1 MMEDAG
7 SETLKK
13 QFQLLQEQ
21 QQKKLQRRKQR
32 QDQKEKS
39 SIQKPET
46 APTFGVEDHLDLK
59 LADPVPKGSSY
70 LSEELVDHLNQQI
83 RELKDENGRVYKL
96 LSEKDFELRNMKKK
110 REEDK
115 AGASGVTNE
124 TAATKIVELSKKVR
138 ELTSEME
145 AEKTK
150 SKQLARKCIDL
161 SNQISSIPQE
171 ARSMMGSAVSLRT
184 QLEEK
189 SEDQVDVKAIQD
201 KLKQTESK
209 MADYRNQC
217 SSLKQELKVVHKVLS
232 QELGDNVNVQSLLNS
247 NSSWRGRSQQILAL
261 QAKVEDLRSQL
272 ASKNKPEGD
281 LEKEMMGNTSSRRR
295 TADDRH
301 REQLRKLEKERK
313 ESQEKQANELKAL
326 EEDHEALKKKLD
338 ASKTRNKVL
347 ANEIKSI
354 KAQMQTCIQKGQHD
368 DELIEALM
376 RQQTKLQKMLEES
389 GNNQSAN
396 NQQAEAQ
403 IKHMSM
409 KAQQDSNI
417 VQQLKAIVTEKESK
431 VHQLED
437 EIRQLKLNH
446 LHKAQE
452 EGVSQLFQQVNNRP
466 PSSIPSSRP
475 MTSDNN
481 IELDFT
487 VSSVTPTQSRMS
499 ERPPSGMKDRPL
511 SSAMDRPST
520 SNSVM
525 DSSRIPSR
533 KSARTPTNNLA
544 DRQTIAD
551 LSYQCQEY
559 HTIMQATEVERDRLS
574 ELVKVVQE
582 RMTAQTNQ
590 LTELQNEL
598 VQQRRRNALL
608 EKQIGK
614 NKVEQQNL
622 INKSSSAVP
631 RSRKQTSGRGSSQST
646 MSANPLS
653 SSMLGKDMMGVMEEE
668 DLDTMNVEEIKTSLE
683 IQRDE
688 NTALKTA
695 LQSTLKAKEEDL
707 HTYYNIMEETKK
719 VFLQALR
726 QYKQNVVGT

>member
-1 MMEDAG
+1 MEDTG
-7 SETLKK
+7 SETLKQ

-39 SIQKPET
+39 SVQKP
-46 APTFGVEDHLDLK
+46 AAPPTFGVEDQLDLK

-70 LSEELVDHLNQQI
+70 LSEELVEHLNQQI

-115 AGASGVTNE
+115 SGASGLTNE

-145 AEKTK
+145 VERTK
-150 SKQLARKCIDL
+150 SKQLARKCMDL

-171 ARSMMGSAVSLRT
+171 ARSMMGSAVSLRL
-184 QLEEK
+184 QAEEK

-209 MADYRNQC
+209 VSDYRNQI
-217 SSLKQELKVVHKVLS
+217 SSLKQELKIVNKVLS
-232 QELGDNVNVQSLLNS
+232 QEIGDNVNVQSLLNT
-247 NSSWRGRSQQILAL
+247 NSSWRGRSQQILGL
-261 QAKVEDLRSQL
+261 QARLEDLRAQL
-272 ASKNKPEGD
+272 ASKTKPEGD
-281 LEKEMMGNTSSRRR
+281 LEKDMMGMTSSRRR

-301 REQLRKLEKERK
+301 REQLRKLDKERK

-326 EEDHEALKKKLD
+326 EEEHEALKTKLD

-347 ANEIKSI
+347 ANEIKSM
-354 KAQMQTCIQKGQHD
+354 KGQMQTCIQKGHHD

-376 RQQTKLQKMLEES
+376 RQQSKLQKLLEES
-389 GNNQSAN
+389 GSDKMVNS
-396 NQQAEAQ
+396 QQAEAQ
-403 IKHMSM
+403 LKHMSM

-417 VQQLKAIVTEKESK
+417 VQQLKVIVTEKESK

-437 EIRQLKLNH
+437 EIRQLKRNH

-452 EGVSQLFQQVNNRP
+452 EGVSQLFQHVDNRP

-475 MTSDNN
+475 MTCDNN

-487 VSSVTPTQSRMS
+487 VSSVTPTQSRLS

-511 SSAMDRPST
+511 SSAMDRPLT
-520 SNSVM
+520 SNSM
-525 DSSRIPSR
+525 LDSSRVPSR
-533 KSARTPTNNLA
+533 KSARTPTNNHA
-544 DRQTIAD
+544 DRQAIAD
-551 LSYQCQEY
+551 LTYQCQEY
-559 HTIMQATEVERDRLS
+559 HTVMQATEVERDRLS
-574 ELVKVVQE
+574 ELVQVVQN
-582 RMTAQTNQ
+582 RMTEQTER

-598 VQQRRRNALL
+598 VQQRRKNALL

-614 NKVEQQNL
+614 NKVESQNM

-631 RSRKQTSGRGSSQST
+631 RGRKQTPGRASSQST

-653 SSMLGKDMMGVMEEE
+653 SSMMGKDMLGAMDEE
-668 DLDTMNVEEIKTSLE
+668 DIDTMNIEEVKTNLE

-688 NTALKTA
+688 NEALKTA
-695 LQSTLKAKEEDL
+695 LQSTLKAKDEDL
-707 HTYYNIMEETKK
+707 QSYYNIMEETKK

-726 QYKQNVVGT
+726 QYKQNVTGT